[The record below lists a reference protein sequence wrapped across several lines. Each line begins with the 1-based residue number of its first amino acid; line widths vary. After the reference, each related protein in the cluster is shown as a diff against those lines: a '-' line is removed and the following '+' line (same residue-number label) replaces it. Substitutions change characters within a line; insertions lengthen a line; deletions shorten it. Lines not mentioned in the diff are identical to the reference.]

1 MARKKAATGP
11 LPPGSLGD
19 WMAVRVAE
27 SGGAAK
33 VLVQD
38 PDPVLNNSLG
48 IVHGGV
54 SAMAL
59 ELVGSAAVNDGR
71 DDQPLHTASLRV
83 NFLRQFRSGPNP
95 VMSEPLCGSAAAAG
109 SQRHRR
115 SATTARRRS
124 SPASPP
130 ISDNIRSMPEA
141 RESQGGLGGFIRRS
155 GYLRKWL
162 ILGIAIGIIAGLGAV
177 VFYLMLDY
185 AGRFLLGF
193 LGGYDVPTAYGDGGD
208 KGSPGF
214 DRPWAIPL
222 ITLGGALVSAYIVAK
237 LAPEAEGHGTDS
249 AIEAVHTDPR
259 AIRARAVLVKM
270 VTSAL
275 TIGSGGSGGR
285 EGPTAQ
291 ISAGFGSLL
300 TRWLDLSDE
309 DGRVAVSIGIGSGIG
324 AIFGAPL
331 GGAVLAASIVY
342 REDFDY
348 RSLIPG
354 FITSGTAYAIY
365 GSILGFEP
373 LFGFIA
379 PDYHFDARQLVWFLV
394 IGIVSAAIGYLYAR
408 VFYGTVTLTKRLPGG
423 SVLKPAVGGLMV
435 GLLALLIPQ
444 ILSSGYGWAQL
455 ASAKDTLMTIPLW
468 IVLILPLAKI
478 VATSLSIGTGGSGG
492 IFGPGIVIG
501 AFVGAAIWRLADL
514 AGAPGIPDGPGVF
527 VVVAMMACFGSVA
540 HAPLAV
546 MLMVAEMT
554 GSFSVIP
561 GAMIA
566 VGIAYL
572 LITRSSVSIY
582 QAQRLNRESVEA
594 ARRTPRQLH
603 VAWYLQRR
611 QTPWRTA
618 TT

>member
-1 MARKKAATGP
+1 
-11 LPPGSLGD
+11 
-19 WMAVRVAE
+19 
-27 SGGAAK
+27 
-33 VLVQD
+33 
-38 PDPVLNNSLG
+38 
-48 IVHGGV
+48 
-54 SAMAL
+54 
-59 ELVGSAAVNDGR
+59 
-71 DDQPLHTASLRV
+71 
-83 NFLRQFRSGPNP
+83 
-95 VMSEPLCGSAAAAG
+95 
-109 SQRHRR
+109 
-115 SATTARRRS
+115 
-124 SPASPP
+124 
-130 ISDNIRSMPEA
+130 MPEPH
-141 RESQGGLGGFIRRS
+141 ETPGGLGGFIRRS

-162 ILGIAIGIIAGLGAV
+162 ILGISIGVIAGLGAV
-177 VFYLMLDY
+177 VFYLALDY
-185 AGRFLLGF
+185 AGRFF
-193 LGGYDVPTAYGDGGD
+193 LGYLAGYDIPKPEGDGGD
-208 KGSPGF
+208 AGSAGF

-222 ITLGGALVSAYIVAK
+222 VVFGGALVSAWIVTK
-237 LAPEAEGHGTDS
+237 FAPEAEGHGTDS

-259 AIRARAVLVKM
+259 AIRGRAIVVKTI
-270 VTSAL
+270 TSAV

-285 EGPTAQ
+285 EGPAAQ

-300 TRWLDLSDE
+300 TRQLDLSEE

-379 PDYHFDARQLVWFLV
+379 PDYRFQPWQLIWFLI
-394 IGIVSAAIGYLYAR
+394 IGIVAAAIGYLYAKT
-408 VFYGTVTLTKRLPGG
+408 FYATVDLTHRLPGG
-423 SVLKPAVGGLMV
+423 AVLKPAIGGLLV
-435 GLLALLIPQ
+435 GLLALVIPQ
-444 ILSSGYGWAQL
+444 ILASGYGWAQK
-455 ASAKDTLMTIPLW
+455 AAATDTLMAIPLW
-468 IVLILPLAKI
+468 IVLVLPLAKI
-478 VATSLSIGTGGSGG
+478 IATSLSIGTGGSGG

-514 AGAPGIPDGPGVF
+514 AGLPGIPDSPGVF

-546 MLMVAEMT
+546 MIMVAEMT

-572 LITRSSVSIY
+572 LISRTDVSIY
-582 QAQRLNRESVEA
+582 KAQRLNREVALAE
-594 ARRTPRQLH
+594 RRDES
-603 VAWYLQRR
+603 
-611 QTPWRTA
+611 
-618 TT
+618 